1 MVDRQVHYRHYD
13 RRELDSQYN
22 NRRRFPDYDDHFG
35 RWREWSAQTRRDLP
49 GLLDKAYGKGPSE
62 TLDIFPAGRPDAP
75 IHLFIHGGYW
85 QSLDK
90 ADFSYVARGMVEH
103 GVTSVVMN
111 YGLAPDFGMDE
122 IVRQTRAAIA
132 WIWRNAESF
141 GGDPK
146 RLYVSGHSAGGHL
159 AAMLLATDWPT
170 AFSGL
175 PADPVKGICAISGI
189 YDLEP
194 IRLCYVNDVLGMDEQ
209 TAERNSPTNLSYP
222 VAAPLLIVVGA
233 LESDEYR
240 RQTQAMADCWEG
252 LGHPLT
258 TIIAPGLD
266 HFSIIDQLFD
276 PSSELV
282 KEQIRHMEN
291 M

>member
-1 MVDRQVHYRHYD
+1 MVDREVHSRQYD
-13 RRELDSQYN
+13 QRELDSQYN
-22 NRRRFPDYDDHFG
+22 NRRRFPAYDDHFG
-35 RWREWSAQTRRDLP
+35 RWREWSAQTRRNLP
-49 GLLDKAYGKGPSE
+49 AQLDKAYGDGPTE

-75 IHLFIHGGYW
+75 IYLFIHGGYW

-90 ADFSYVARGMVEH
+90 ADFSYVAQGMVEH
-103 GVTSVVMN
+103 GVTSVVIN

-122 IVRQTRAAIA
+122 IVRQNRAAIA
-132 WIWRNAESF
+132 WTWRNAESF
-141 GGDPK
+141 GGDPN

-170 AFSGL
+170 GFSGL

-209 TAERNSPTNLSYP
+209 VAERNSPTNLSYP
-222 VAAPLLIVVGA
+222 VAAPLLIAVGA

-240 RQTQAMADCWEG
+240 RQTQAMADRWKG

-266 HFSIIDQLFD
+266 HFSIIDQLID
-276 PSSELV
+276 PGSELV
-282 KEQIRHMEN
+282 REQIRHIEKM
-291 M
+291 